1 VKLMIAKLSAL
12 GFTVVTAMAG
22 TAAAHENCNDASHA
36 PASYNAPGYQAPGY
50 QAPGYQTAGSYTHR
64 PAPAPRVNPA
74 EYSGRGAD
82 LRQSDFNHD
91 GWVTLAE
98 ALDSARQDF
107 HRSDR
112 DRNRVLTRREL
123 SRGELAR
130 EDRNRDGR
138 VTYYEHEGAVRASF
152 ASLDANRD
160 GFLGRYEVARYDVPV
175 GRGTGWRR

>member
-1 VKLMIAKLSAL
+1 MIAKLSAL
-12 GFTVVTAMAG
+12 GFSVVTALGG

-36 PASYNAPGYQAPGY
+36 PAGYNAPGYNAPGYQSTGGY
-50 QAPGYQTAGSYTHR
+50 SHSR
-64 PAPAPRVNPA
+64 PALAPRVSHV
-74 EYSGRGAD
+74 EYSGATDD

-98 ALDSARQDF
+98 ALDSGRRDF
-107 HRSDR
+107 YRSDR
-112 DRNRVLTRREL
+112 DHNRVLTRREL
-123 SRGELAR
+123 SRRELSR

-175 GRGTGWRR
+175 GRGATWRR

>member
-1 VKLMIAKLSAL
+1 MIAKLSAL
-12 GFTVVTAMAG
+12 GFSVVTAVAG

-36 PASYNAPGYQAPGY
+36 PAGYNAPGNYAPGY
-50 QAPGYQTAGSYTHR
+50 RSAGAYTPSR
-64 PAPAPRVNPA
+64 PAPRVSPV
-74 EYSGRGAD
+74 EYSSAAND

-98 ALDSARQDF
+98 ALDSGRQDF
-107 HRSDR
+107 YRSDR
-112 DRNRVLTRREL
+112 DHNRVLTRREL
-123 SRGELAR
+123 SRRELSR

-160 GFLGRYEVARYDVPV
+160 GFLGRYEVARYDTPV
-175 GRGTGWRR
+175 GRGATWRR